1 MPESA
6 GIRAALEDDLAIDRL
21 AAVEHERWAHW
32 QQYLHDQCERRNDG
46 SLVIPSGLVS
56 RWEEQIGTP
65 FEELSPEEQQSDREQ
80 VLRYLPVV
88 VEILT
93 DGGGPIHH

>member
-1 MPESA
+1 MPDAA

-46 SLVIPSGLVS
+46 SLVIPRELVS
-56 RWEEQIGTP
+56 RWEEQIGTQ
-65 FEELSPEEQQSDREQ
+65 FEELSSEEQESDREQ
-80 VLRYLPVV
+80 VRQYLPLV

-93 DGGGPIHH
+93 E